1 MLRST
6 IIIIAFHFETHVY
19 TQYASFFRFLLKNHH
34 LPTPT
39 CLSTCY
45 DLHLLR
51 SRTSFRWFVLRE
63 DTKNVH
69 HRYSSARSSPLSR
82 FFEVVASMPTDS
94 SRVSTKSK
102 ETPGRIFHPGITV
115 ASDTDV
121 AERGFARRSIHDERK
136 DAIVTSSERIFYSR
150 SNLCAVHRAPC
161 TRESRA
167 GMLRARRKKRI
178 FHASG
183 TPIYARPFLD
193 ALKRLKLSIEW
204 TSGSAV
210 LTSLPVSS
218 HRYEWEIVIDTGG
231 RTIYRGKRR
240 SLEKK
245 VRTIIE
251 KDGGR

>member
-1 MLRST
+1 M
-6 IIIIAFHFETHVY
+6 
-19 TQYASFFRFLLKNHH
+19 SFN
-34 LPTPT
+34 
-39 CLSTCY
+39 
-45 DLHLLR
+45 
-51 SRTSFRWFVLRE
+51 VLRLA
-63 DTKNVH
+63 
-69 HRYSSARSSPLSR
+69 SSSKPNIVSLVRSSRGYQERSSPIFVDSIFPSFAFLRSSGIDADRFVARFYEIERNARPHLSPR
-82 FFEVVASMPTDS
+82 YHRRVRHRCGWKGICSSIDTRREEGCDRNVERTYFLQSFEFV
-94 SRVSTKSK
+94 
-102 ETPGRIFHPGITV
+102 
-115 ASDTDV
+115 
-121 AERGFARRSIHDERK
+121 RG
-136 DAIVTSSERIFYSR
+136 
-150 SNLCAVHRAPC
+150 APC
-161 TRESRA
+161 TVHARVAS